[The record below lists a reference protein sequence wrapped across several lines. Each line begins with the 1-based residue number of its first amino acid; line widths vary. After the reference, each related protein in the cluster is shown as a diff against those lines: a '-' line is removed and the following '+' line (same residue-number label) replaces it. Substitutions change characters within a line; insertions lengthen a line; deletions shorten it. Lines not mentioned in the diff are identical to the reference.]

1 MARRHCY
8 SLPRSRGREYP
19 SVGLLR
25 GLGRSARF
33 RRPIAPFRHELVELG
48 LVLGVPQ
55 AVEEIAD
62 LALLLFESPQGLG
75 AVLVEGTV
83 AAGRRTAPPFTSS
96 AHAIHLLLHTFHLTL
111 PTVHTVMIPAAHSS
125 APDDEGQCRKAQRP
139 PETKPEDH
147 ESDPGRPS

>member
-8 SLPRSRGREYP
+8 SLPRSRGSEYP

-25 GLGRSARF
+25 GLRRSARF

-55 AVEEIAD
+55 AVKEIAE
-62 LALLLFESPQGLG
+62 LALLLFESPQRLG
-75 AVLVEGTV
+75 AVLVKGPV

-96 AHAIHLLLHTFHLTL
+96 AHAIHLLLHTFHLAL
-111 PTVHTVMIPAAHSS
+111 PTVMIPAAHSS
-125 APDDEGQCRKAQRP
+125 APDDEGQCRKA
-139 PETKPEDH
+139 
-147 ESDPGRPS
+147 